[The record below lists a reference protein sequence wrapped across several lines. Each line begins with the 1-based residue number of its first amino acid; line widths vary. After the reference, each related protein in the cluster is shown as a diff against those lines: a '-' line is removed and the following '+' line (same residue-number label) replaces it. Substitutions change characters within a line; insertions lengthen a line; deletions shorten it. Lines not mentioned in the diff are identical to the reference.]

1 MNHKFS
7 ADERIQLL
15 IKSFTQE
22 LIRKTIFSCFQDDR
36 QLVTY
41 FISIKVLLAEELL
54 DNELLI
60 FSMTGSKKIRQD
72 VISPGPSIGIH
83 WMSDVHWAELDALSN
98 IKPFNKDN
106 LQGHIKENPAVWNQ
120 LFDHKHVAFADLPNR
135 NQIDLSDFFDQ
146 EP

>member
-1 MNHKFS
+1 MN
-7 ADERIQLL
+7 
-15 IKSFTQE
+15 
-22 LIRKTIFSCFQDDR
+22 
-36 QLVTY
+36 
-41 FISIKVLLAEELL
+41 
-54 DNELLI
+54 
-60 FSMTGSKKIRQD
+60 D
-72 VISPGPSIGIH
+72 VI
-83 WMSDVHWAELDALSN
+83 WAELDALSN